1 MNNLQIHTGK
11 ENKMEEEETSKRK
24 RKEESLFSFSLLH
37 VDKTIKEVSLL
48 IISTIIGYKV
58 VKVGKC

>member
-1 MNNLQIHTGK
+1 
-11 ENKMEEEETSKRK
+11 MEEEETSKRK